1 MKDLRQFIGIF
12 PVSKT
17 LRFELR
23 PVGKT
28 QEWIEKN
35 KVLESD
41 EQKAEDYPKV
51 KALIDD
57 YHKVCIR
64 ESLKGIHL
72 DWLPLKAAIDA
83 NRRDNNDDTKKALE
97 KEQENMRK
105 QIASALKDFRHFKEL
120 TAPTPQKLIDNI
132 FPSIYDDE
140 ALKSFNRFALYF
152 KGFQVNRN
160 NIYSADAISTGVPYR
175 LVHDNFPKFLAD
187 IEVYESIK
195 ALCPEVIEQA
205 ATELQPFLEGV
216 MMDDIFM
223 IDFYNALMTQDGIDF
238 FNQVLG
244 GVAEEGNQKYRG
256 INEFSNLYRQQ
267 HPEFGGKK
275 KALTMIPLFKQILSD
290 RETLSYIPQQI
301 ESEQQLTEAINLFY
315 SYITDYEKNGK
326 VVNILSELAILIGNI
341 SSYNPDGI
349 FLSSKNITD
358 VSQKVFGHWSIING
372 KLQELAIEKFG
383 NIEVA
388 KNKKKIDSYLAK
400 DAFSLSELSFDG
412 EHKLSDYFLDIPQAV
427 NNIHSFWL
435 QYKEWCKGGS
445 SQMFLNNPDG
455 TEIIKNLLDSM
466 MDVLHKASV
475 LLAPEEYDV
484 DKDFYNEYIPLYVE
498 FSNVIILY
506 NKVRNFLTKKPS
518 DVKKFKLNFDTTTL
532 GDGWGVNNERKNK
545 AILLFK
551 EGLSYLGI
559 MNVKGTL
566 KFVDTK
572 NCYGPSYKKMICR
585 YLSKPFMDLPHT
597 FFSEKGISTFHP
609 SERIMD
615 IYKNGSFKKDSPN
628 YSLANLHALIDF
640 YKDSIDKHDDWR
652 KYEFSFSPTESY
664 EDISSFYSEIAK
676 QTYKISFVTI
686 SEQQVNKWVDDGQLY
701 LFKLYNK
708 DYAEGAHGRK
718 NLHTLYWENLFSDEN
733 LSNLVLKL
741 GGQAELFYRPQSIK
755 KPVTHKIG
763 SKMLNRRDKSG
774 MPIPE
779 SIYRSLYQYFNGK
792 KDESELTAAER
803 TYIDQVVV
811 KDVTHEITKD
821 RRYTKPEYFFHCPI
835 VFNANA
841 DGNEYINERVL
852 DYLKDNPDINI
863 IGIDRG
869 ERHLIYLTLINQ
881 KGEILK
887 QKTFNVVSDYNYQAK
902 LAQREQERDEARK
915 SWQSVGKIKEL
926 KEGFLSAVIHEIA
939 KMMIENNAIVVLED
953 LNFGFKRGRFKV
965 ERQVYQ
971 KFEKMLIDK
980 LNYLSFKDCKAN
992 EEGGILRGYQ
1002 LAQQFVSFQRLGKQS
1017 GFLFYVPA
1025 AYTSKIDPVTGFVN
1039 HFNFNDITNAEKR
1052 KDFFMK
1058 MERIEMKNG
1067 DIEFEFDYRKFKTYQ
1082 TDFKNVWTV
1091 STYGKRIVMQPNE
1104 MGHKMMKDIYP
1115 TQQIIQAFES
1125 KGITIKDGT
1134 NIKALLSTIDAN
1146 ATNASLYSTLFYA
1159 FQKTLQMRNSNAT
1172 TEEDYILSPVAV
1184 NGKHFCSMD
1193 EANMGR
1199 DANGN
1204 WISKLP
1210 VDADANGAYHIALK
1224 GLYLLINPQ
1233 TKKIENEKWLQF
1245 MVEKPYKE

>member
-1 MKDLRQFIGIF
+1 MKDLKQFIGIY

-64 ESLKGIHL
+64 ESLKGIYL
-72 DWLPLKAAIDA
+72 DWQPLKAAIDA

-132 FPSIYDDE
+132 FPDIYDDE

-152 KGFQVNRN
+152 KGFQENRN

-175 LVHDNFPKFLAD
+175 LVHDNFPKFLAN
-187 IEVYESIK
+187 IEVYENIK
-195 ALCPEVIEQA
+195 AICPEVIDQV

-216 MMDDIFM
+216 TIDDIFK
-223 IDFYNALMTQDGIDF
+223 IDFYNALMTQEGIDF

-244 GVAEEGNQKYRG
+244 GVAEEGKQKYCG

-267 HPEFGGKK
+267 HPELGGKK

-301 ESEQQLTEAINLFY
+301 ESEQQLTEAINQFY
-315 SYITDYEKNGK
+315 SYITNYEKNSK
-326 VVNILSELAILIGNI
+326 AVNILSELAVLIGNI

-358 VSQKVFGHWSIING
+358 VSQKVFGHWSIINE
-372 KLQELAIEKFG
+372 KLKELAIEKFG
-383 NIEVA
+383 SIEVA

-400 DAFSLSELSFDG
+400 DAFSLSELPFDS
-412 EHKLSDYFLDIPQAV
+412 EHKLSAFFMDIPQAV
-427 NNIHSFWL
+427 NNNHSYWL
-435 QYKEWCKGGS
+435 QYKEWCKGGNK
-445 SQMFLNNPDG
+445 QLFLNNPDG
-455 TEIIKNLLDSM
+455 TEIVKNLLDSM
-466 MDVLHKASV
+466 MEVFHKCSV

-484 DKDFYNEYIPLYVE
+484 DKDFYNEFIPLYVE
-498 FSNVIILY
+498 FSNIIILY

-518 DVKKFKLNFDTTTL
+518 DVKKFKLNFGVPSL
-532 GDGWGVNNERKNK
+532 GDGWDLNKERENK

-551 EGLSYLGI
+551 DGLSYLGI
-559 MNVKGTL
+559 MNA
-566 KFVDTK
+566 K
-572 NCYGPSYKKMICR
+572 NFPKIVGSDYSEGESYSKMI
-585 YLSKPFMDLPHT
+585 YKFLPGPNKMLPKV
-597 FFSEKGISTFHP
+597 FFSKKGLETFSP
-609 SERIMD
+609 SKQILD
-615 IYKNGSFKKDSPN
+615 IYESGSFKKGSPQF
-628 YSLANLHALIDF
+628 SLINLHALIDF
-640 YKDSIDKHDDWR
+640 YKDAISKHEDWS
-652 KYEFSFSPTESY
+652 KFGFKFSPTASY
-664 EDISSFYSEIAK
+664 EDISSFFKEISN
-676 QTYKISFVTI
+676 QSYMIRFTNI
-686 SEQQVNKWVDDGQLY
+686 SEYQVNEWIENGQLY
-701 LFKLYNK
+701 LFQLYNK

-718 NLHTLYWENLFSDEN
+718 NLHTLYWENLFSPEN
-733 LSNLVLKL
+733 LNNLVLKL
-741 GGQAELFYRPQSIK
+741 NGQAELFYRPQSIQT
-755 KPVTHKIG
+755 PVTHKVG

-779 SIYRSLYQYFNGK
+779 SIYRSLYQYFNGRK
-792 KDESELTAAER
+792 KESELTDAEKA
-803 TYIDQVVV
+803 YINQVVV

-821 RRYTKPEYFFHCPI
+821 RRYTKPEFFFHVPI
-835 VFNANA
+835 TFNLNA
-841 DGNEYINERVL
+841 DGNDFINEKVQEYI
-852 DYLKDNPDINI
+852 KDNPDVNI

-887 QKTFNVVSDYNYQAK
+887 QKTFNMVGDYNYQAK
-902 LAQREQERDEARK
+902 LVQREQERDEARK
-915 SWQSVGKIKEL
+915 SWQSVGKIKDL

-953 LNFGFKRGRFKV
+953 LNYGFKRGRFKV

-980 LNYLSFKDCKAN
+980 LNYLSFKDCKAD

-1002 LAQQFVSFQRLGKQS
+1002 LAQQFTSFQRLGKQS
-1017 GFLFYVPA
+1017 GFLFYIPA

-1052 KDFFMK
+1052 KEFFMK
-1058 MERIEMKNG
+1058 MESIEMKNG

-1082 TDFKNVWTV
+1082 TDFQNVWTV
-1091 STYGKRIVMQPNE
+1091 STYGKRIVMQ
-1104 MGHKMMKDIYP
+1104 MDDKGYKKMVDFYP
-1115 TQQIIQAFES
+1115 TQQIIQAFGK
-1125 KGITIKDGT
+1125 KGISVKDRT
-1134 NIKALLSTIDAN
+1134 DLKALIATIEANLS
-1146 ATNASLYSTLFYA
+1146 NASFYSALFYA
-1159 FQKTLQMRNSNAT
+1159 FQKTLQMRNSNSA
-1172 TEEDYILSPVAV
+1172 TEEDYILSPVAA
-1184 NGKHFCSMD
+1184 NGMYFSSKD
-1193 EANMGR
+1193 EADKGR

-1204 WISKLP
+1204 WVSKLP

-1224 GLYLLINPQ
+1224 GLYLLMNPQ

-1245 MVEKPYKE
+1245 MVEKPYLE

>member
-1 MKDLRQFIGIF
+1 MKNLKQFIGIY

-23 PVGKT
+23 PVGRT

-35 KVLESD
+35 KVLEND

-64 ESLKGIHL
+64 ESLKGIHF
-72 DWLPLKAAIDA
+72 DWQPLKTAIEA
-83 NRRDNNDDTKKALE
+83 NRKENNDETKKALE
-97 KEQENMRK
+97 KEQENIRK

-132 FPSIYDDE
+132 FPDIYDDE

-152 KGFQVNRN
+152 KGFQENRN

-187 IEVYESIK
+187 IEVYDNIK
-195 ALCPEVIEQA
+195 TLCPEVIEQV

-216 MMDDIFM
+216 IIDDIFKV
-223 IDFYNALMTQDGIDF
+223 DFYNSLMTQDGIDF

-244 GVAEEGNQKYRG
+244 GVAEEGMQKYRG

-267 HPEFGGKK
+267 HPELGSKK

-301 ESEQQLTEAINLFY
+301 ESEQQMTEAINQFY
-315 SYITDYEKNGK
+315 SYITNYEKNGK
-326 VVNILSELAILIGNI
+326 TVNILSELVILIESI
-341 SSYNPDGI
+341 SNHNPKGI
-349 FLSSKNITD
+349 FLSSKSITD
-358 VSQKVFGHWSIING
+358 VSQKIFGHWGIIND
-372 KLQELAIEKFG
+372 KLQELAIDKFG
-383 NIEVA
+383 SIEVA

-400 DAFSLSELSFDG
+400 EAFSLLELPFDN
-412 EHKLSDYFLDIPQAV
+412 EHKLSDYFTNLPQAV
-427 NNIHSFWL
+427 NNIHSYWL
-435 QYKEWCKGGS
+435 QYKEWCKGGNK
-445 SQMFLNNPDG
+445 QLFLNNPDG
-455 TEIIKNLLDSM
+455 TEIVKNLLDSM
-466 MDVLHKASV
+466 MDVLHKVSV

-484 DKDFYNEYIPLYVE
+484 DKDFYNKFIPLYAE
-498 FSNVIILY
+498 LSNIVFLY

-518 DVKKFKLNFDTTTL
+518 DVKKFKLNFNTTTL

-551 EGLSYLGI
+551 DRLSYLGI

-566 KFVDTK
+566 KFEDIK
-572 NCYGPSYKKMICR
+572 DSEGPSYKKMTCR

-597 FFSEKGISTFHP
+597 FFSEKGISTFQP
-609 SERIMD
+609 SEHIMD
-615 IYKNGSFKKDSPN
+615 IYKSGSFKKDSPH
-628 YSLANLHALIDF
+628 YSLVNLHDLIDF
-640 YKDSIDKHDDWR
+640 YKDAIEKHDDWR
-652 KYEFSFSPTESY
+652 KYEFTFSSTESY

-676 QTYKISFVTI
+676 QAYKISFTNI
-686 SEQQVNKWVDDGQLY
+686 SEQQVNEWVDSGQLY
-701 LFKLYNK
+701 LFKLHNK

-718 NLHTLYWENLFSDEN
+718 NLHTLYWENLFSEEN
-733 LSNLVLKL
+733 LNDLVLKL

-755 KPVTHKIG
+755 KPVVHKVG
-763 SKMLNRRDKSG
+763 SKMLNRRDNSG

-792 KDESELTAAER
+792 KQESELTETER
-803 TYIDQVVV
+803 AYMNQVVV
-811 KDVTHEITKD
+811 KDATHEITKD
-821 RRYTKPEYFFHCPI
+821 RRYTKPEYFFHVPI

-841 DGNEYINERVL
+841 DGNEFINERVL
-852 DYLKDNPDINI
+852 DYLKENPDVNI

-887 QKTFNVVSDYNYQAK
+887 QKTFNVVSDYNYQEK

-915 SWQSVGKIKEL
+915 SWQSVGKIKDL

-939 KMMIENNAIVVLED
+939 KMMIEHNAIVVLED

-980 LNYLSFKDCKAN
+980 LNYLSFKDCKADA
-992 EEGGILRGYQ
+992 EGGILRGYQ
-1002 LAQQFVSFQRLGKQS
+1002 LAQQFTSFQRLGKQS
-1017 GFLFYVPA
+1017 GFLFYIPA

-1052 KDFFMK
+1052 KEFFMK
-1058 MERIEMKNG
+1058 MERIDMRNG
-1067 DIEFEFDYRKFKTYQ
+1067 DVEFEFDYRKFKTYQ

-1091 STYGKRIVMQPNE
+1091 STFGKRIVMQTDE
-1104 MGHKMMKDIYP
+1104 MGHKMMKDFYP
-1115 TQQIIQAFES
+1115 TQQIIQIFEN
-1125 KGITIKDGT
+1125 KGITIKEGT
-1134 NIKALLSTIDAN
+1134 DIKALLTKIEAN
-1146 ATNASLYSTLFYA
+1146 AANASLYSTLFYA
-1159 FQKTLQMRNSNAT
+1159 FQKTLQMRNSNAA
-1172 TEEDYILSPVAV
+1172 TEEDYILSPVAFD
-1184 NGKHFCSMD
+1184 GKHFNSMD
-1193 EANMGR
+1193 EANKGR
-1199 DANGN
+1199 DANGE

-1210 VDADANGAYHIALK
+1210 IDADANGAYHIALK
-1224 GLYLLINPQ
+1224 GLYMQMNPQ
-1233 TKKIENEKWLQF
+1233 TKKIENEKWLHF